1 MEKQMEAPFKAIKS
15 MLQALYEQE
24 QDAASMAAF
33 LTLLSR
39 LSGEI
44 RDLQRAAQL
53 TEFGRQ
59 FTPAGEPVDD
69 ATTPRQYGPGQQ
81 VYTPEGY
88 LGYIAGYNSD
98 GKAVVNVVFEGAEY
112 PEAKLSAIPGAEVL
126 LSMMA
131 GDDE

>member
-1 MEKQMEAPFKAIKS
+1 MDAPFKAITGI
-15 MLQALYEQE
+15 LQALYEQE
-24 QDAASMAAF
+24 QDEASMANF

-44 RDLQRAAQL
+44 RDLQRAAKL

-59 FTPAGEPVDD
+59 FTPAGEPVEDST
-69 ATTPRQYGPGQQ
+69 APRQYQPGQQ
-81 VYTPEGY
+81 VYTHEGY

-131 GDDE
+131 GDNE